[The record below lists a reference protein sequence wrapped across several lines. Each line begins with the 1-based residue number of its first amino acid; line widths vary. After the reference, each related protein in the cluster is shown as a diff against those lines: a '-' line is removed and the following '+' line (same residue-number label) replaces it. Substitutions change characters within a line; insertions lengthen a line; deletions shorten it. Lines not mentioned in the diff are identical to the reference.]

1 MTPWLNWL
9 ILLIGLFFVFMF
21 WSWVPIER
29 FDKYWKSNN
38 DIGRPF
44 LNTIV
49 ITGLP
54 VLYAK
59 LTSTPYGWLLI
70 PICFFLTQYAV
81 LSGRFLKNKMIIAGW
96 IMLITTIAIWVA
108 YFFY

>member
-1 MTPWLNWL
+1 MSPWLNWL
-9 ILLIGLFFVFMF
+9 ILLIGLFFTFIF

-29 FDKYWKSNN
+29 LDKYWRRNN
-38 DIGRPF
+38 EIGRPF
-44 LNTIV
+44 LNTVI

-59 LTSTPYGWLLI
+59 LTSTPLGWLLI

-81 LSGRFLKNKMIIAGW
+81 LSGRFLEKEKLVAGW
-96 IMLITTIAIWVA
+96 VMLITMAAIWIA
-108 YFFY
+108 YFSF